1 MKDWPIPDSPVFS
14 SQAKQKFGYVVIFQ
28 DTTESVNFAVQ
39 MYVPAAEQAEQ
50 EEYYRPIKLEERYDR
65 FMEKVRKVQETGESV
80 KKAASVAYKIPDL
93 DIGAIANGLGGPSF
107 SALSAGG
114 MKIAENLVNEAE
126 GYASRFVQR
135 QVSAARMRLQA
146 EAERRLQDWTMA
158 KTEKA
163 PSQDSRKEEGRR
175 RNQD

>member
-65 FMEKVRKVQETGESV
+65 FMEKARKRWRMSGRPPLSPARSRTWTSAPSRTAW
-80 KKAASVAYKIPDL
+80 AARR
-93 DIGAIANGLGGPSF
+93 
-107 SALSAGG
+107 SALFPPAG
-114 MKIAENLVNEAE
+114 
-126 GYASRFVQR
+126 
-135 QVSAARMRLQA
+135 
-146 EAERRLQDWTMA
+146 
-158 KTEKA
+158 
-163 PSQDSRKEEGRR
+163 
-175 RNQD
+175 